1 MGFMNLDLVFDPL
14 LIRQTRS
21 LNDFSPLLVYV
32 SFAHFGLVSHLRRLA
47 VAIALYRV
55 DPERRLKLGSRAGL
69 QRERKE

>member
-1 MGFMNLDLVFDPL
+1 MGLMNLDLFFDPL
-14 LIRQTRS
+14 LSRQIRF

-32 SFAHFGLVSHLRRLA
+32 SFVHFGLFSHLRRLA

-55 DPERRLKLGSRAGL
+55 DQERRLKFESRAGL

>member
-32 SFAHFGLVSHLRRLA
+32 SFAHFGLVSHLRRLV

-55 DPERRLKLGSRAGL
+55 DPERRLKYGTRADL
-69 QRERKE
+69 QRSRNE

>member
-14 LIRQTRS
+14 LIRQTRFR
-21 LNDFSPLLVYV
+21 NDFSPLLVYV
-32 SFAHFGLVSHLRRLA
+32 SFVHFGLFSHLRRLA

-55 DPERRLKLGSRAGL
+55 DQERRLKFESRAGL